1 MDENQKE
8 NEANES
14 ISTESTNVGNDI
26 KQETVNTFNEAKEK
40 MKNIDFKAEAETG
53 KGLLKKLIKNPFEAI
68 KETAQDSENN
78 FFKTAILLVAI
89 WAIIAFVKQLL
100 YYITSKYAKFSGENI
115 LSLIKIT
122 IAPIC
127 RILALTLSVYIVN
140 KKSKKS
146 FITIITTMTVAKIPV
161 IISSLLGFLTYIS
174 HKVTYITNPIGSLLS
189 IISTVL
195 VYFAVKSLSNEE
207 NDSDALKAF
216 IKVEAVYY
224 IIYFALSF
232 LDISL

>member
-8 NEANES
+8 NEANDS

-89 WAIIAFVKQLL
+89 WTIIAFGAKTNIEMIPK
-100 YYITSKYAKFSGENI
+100 YI
-115 LSLIKIT
+115 
-122 IAPIC
+122 
-127 RILALTLSVYIVN
+127 
-140 KKSKKS
+140 
-146 FITIITTMTVAKIPV
+146 
-161 IISSLLGFLTYIS
+161 
-174 HKVTYITNPIGSLLS
+174 
-189 IISTVL
+189 
-195 VYFAVKSLSNEE
+195 
-207 NDSDALKAF
+207 
-216 IKVEAVYY
+216 
-224 IIYFALSF
+224 
-232 LDISL
+232 

>member
-8 NEANES
+8 NEANDS

-174 HKVTYITNPIGSLLS
+174 HKVTYITNPISSLLS
-189 IISTVL
+189 IISTIL
-195 VYFAVKSLSNEE
+195 IYFAVKSLSNEE
-207 NDSDALKAF
+207 NDSDALKTF
-216 IKVEAVYY
+216 IKVEAIYY

>member
-1 MDENQKE
+1 MDEEQKE
-8 NEANES
+8 NNVKQEAVNTFNEA
-14 ISTESTNVGNDI
+14 

-53 KGLLKKLIKNPFEAI
+53 KGLLKKLFKNPLEAI
-68 KETAQDSENN
+68 KEISQDSENN

-89 WAIIAFVKQLL
+89 WAIIAFAKQLI
-100 YYITSKYAKFSGENI
+100 YYITSKYTKFSGSNI
-115 LSLIKIT
+115 LTLVKVT

-140 KKSKKS
+140 KKSKRS

-174 HKVTYITNPIGSLLS
+174 YKVTSITNPIGSLLS
-189 IISTVL
+189 VISTVL
-195 VYFAVKSLSNEE
+195 VYFAVKFLSNEE
-207 NDSDALKAF
+207 NDSDALKSF
-216 IKVEAVYY
+216 IKVETIYY
-224 IIYFALSF
+224 IICFALSF
-232 LDISL
+232 LEINI

>member
-8 NEANES
+8 NEANDS

-89 WAIIAFVKQLL
+89 WTIIAFVKQLL
-100 YYITSKYAKFSGENI
+100 FYITSKYARFSGENI
-115 LSLIKIT
+115 LSLIKAT
-122 IAPIC
+122 ISPIC
-127 RILALTLSVYIVN
+127 RILALTLSIYIVN
-140 KKSKKS
+140 KKSKKT
-146 FITIITTMTVAKIPV
+146 FITIITTMAIAKIPV

-174 HKVTYITNPIGSLLS
+174 HKVTYITNPISSLLS
-189 IISTVL
+189 IISTIL
-195 VYFAVKSLSNEE
+195 IYFAVKSLSNEE
-207 NDSDALKAF
+207 NDSDALKTF
-216 IKVEAVYY
+216 VKVEAIYY
-224 IIYFALSF
+224 IICFALSF

>member
-8 NEANES
+8 
-14 ISTESTNVGNDI
+14 NVGNDI

-53 KGLLKKLIKNPFEAI
+53 KGLLKKLFTNPLEAI
-68 KETAQDSENN
+68 KEITQDSENN

-89 WAIIAFVKQLL
+89 WAIIAFAKQFI
-100 YYITSKYAKFSGENI
+100 YYITSKYAKFTGSNI
-115 LSLIKIT
+115 LTLVKVT

-146 FITIITTMTVAKIPV
+146 FITIITTITVAKIPV

-174 HKVTYITNPIGSLLS
+174 HKITSITTPIGSLLS
-189 IISTVL
+189 IISTIL
-195 VYFAVKSLSNEE
+195 VYFAVKFLSNEE

-216 IKVEAVYY
+216 IKVEAIYY
-224 IIYFALSF
+224 IICFALSF
-232 LDISL
+232 LEINL

>member
-122 IAPIC
+122 VAPIC

-174 HKVTYITNPIGSLLS
+174 HKVTYITNPISSLLS
-189 IISTVL
+189 IISTIL
-195 VYFAVKSLSNEE
+195 IYFAVKSLSDEE

-216 IKVEAVYY
+216 IKVEAVYC

>member
-1 MDENQKE
+1 MQ
-8 NEANES
+8 
-14 ISTESTNVGNDI
+14 NVGNDI

-140 KKSKKS
+140 KKSKRS

-174 HKVTYITNPIGSLLS
+174 YKVTSITNPIGSLLS
-189 IISTVL
+189 VISTVL
-195 VYFAVKSLSNEE
+195 VYFAVKFLSNEE
-207 NDSDALKAF
+207 NDSDALKSF
-216 IKVEAVYY
+216 IKVEAIYY
-224 IIYFALSF
+224 IICFALSF
-232 LDISL
+232 LEINI

>member
-14 ISTESTNVGNDI
+14 ISTENTNVGNEI

-100 YYITSKYAKFSGENI
+100 YYITSKSAKRLIELDYLDDVKLCLEKNISENVAI
-115 LSLIKIT
+115 YKDNE
-122 IAPIC
+122 
-127 RILALTLSVYIVN
+127 LTLYI
-140 KKSKKS
+140 
-146 FITIITTMTVAKIPV
+146 
-161 IISSLLGFLTYIS
+161 
-174 HKVTYITNPIGSLLS
+174 
-189 IISTVL
+189 
-195 VYFAVKSLSNEE
+195 
-207 NDSDALKAF
+207 
-216 IKVEAVYY
+216 
-224 IIYFALSF
+224 
-232 LDISL
+232 

>member
-14 ISTESTNVGNDI
+14 ISTENTNVGNDI

-174 HKVTYITNPIGSLLS
+174 HKVTYITNPISSLLS

-195 VYFAVKSLSNEE
+195 VFFAVKSLSNEE
-207 NDSDALKAF
+207 NDSEALKTF
-216 IKVEAVYY
+216 IKVEAIYY